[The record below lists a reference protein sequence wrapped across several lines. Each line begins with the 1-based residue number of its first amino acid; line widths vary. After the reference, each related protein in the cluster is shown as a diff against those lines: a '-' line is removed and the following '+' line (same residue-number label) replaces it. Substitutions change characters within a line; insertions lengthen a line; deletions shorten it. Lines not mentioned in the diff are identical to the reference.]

1 MLRPLR
7 TSASGVE
14 GSCKEPV
21 PKKLLKDPE
30 PGVAPL
36 GPLIVPSLAQRAPR
50 SLFLA
55 RPKGTRSRHPYG
67 ASSADLSDH
76 LRATRT
82 SSVTLRFAQGKPAVH
97 HLRAAR
103 TPWRLCN
110 AYVRQLPDGH
120 PPPHPSP
127 AERDSGKMLYI
138 LPPTRCR
145 ATPSTT
151 LFLIL
156 M

>member
-82 SSVTLRFAQGKPAVH
+82 SSVTLRKLRANLRFTISVLLA
-97 HLRAAR
+97 LRAA
-103 TPWRLCN
+103 
-110 AYVRQLPDGH
+110 
-120 PPPHPSP
+120 
-127 AERDSGKMLYI
+127 YI
-138 LPPTRCR
+138 
-145 ATPSTT
+145 T
-151 LFLIL
+151 LIIKI
-156 M
+156 

>member
-1 MLRPLR
+1 MPSPGNATSSTGSRKRSR
-7 TSASGVE
+7 T

-82 SSVTLRFAQGKPAVH
+82 SSVTLRKLRANLRFTISVLLA
-97 HLRAAR
+97 LRAA
-103 TPWRLCN
+103 
-110 AYVRQLPDGH
+110 
-120 PPPHPSP
+120 
-127 AERDSGKMLYI
+127 YI
-138 LPPTRCR
+138 
-145 ATPSTT
+145 T
-151 LFLIL
+151 LIIKI
-156 M
+156 